1 MMEEEREEIKTTNIN
16 NNPRRQQLIE
26 ENYKRERQQKL
37 AKEKKRKAIQRKRK
51 KKKIKRAIFIAA
63 IATIAI
69 GGLNYAYKKVT
80 RDPLEVASSNVQKH
94 IGKFYDKEG
103 EIITEYEEEADALEQ
118 ELQYNEQS
126 SNSKLSSVADDT
138 QEKIDVQISK
148 LADKMVKD
156 FGNLSS
162 IELRTSCTKRTDDK
176 ENYFYNFSTYH
187 KKNVTLNWLNQYFDY
202 SQAENVYDSL
212 SEEEVNALIAFTT
225 YGRIENWEG
234 GKNNK
239 EDFLKNFGFTS
250 DKSDKE
256 KLEDAKKVVSDV
268 SFRVA
273 KESLSQQLGQS
284 LDIEAKSV
292 GKGR

>member
-26 ENYKRERQQKL
+26 ENYRRERQQEL
-37 AKEKKRKAIQRKRK
+37 AKEKKRKAIQRKRN

-126 SNSKLSSVADDT
+126 SNSKLSSVADDA

-156 FGNLSS
+156 FDGLSS
-162 IELRTSCTKRTDDK
+162 TEVKTSCLKRTDDK
-176 ENYFYNFSTYH
+176 ENYFYNFSLYH
-187 KKNVTLNWLNQYFDY
+187 KKSVILNWLNQYFDY
-202 SQAENVYDSL
+202 SQVENVYDSL

-225 YGRIENWEG
+225 YNCIDVYDG
-234 GKNNK
+234 GPNNR
-239 EDFLKNFGFTS
+239 ETFLRNLGFTS
-250 DKSDKE
+250 DQGDEE
-256 KLEDAKKVVSDV
+256 KLAIAKKMANQV
-268 SFRVA
+268 SFNIA
-273 KESLSQQLGQS
+273 KESLTQELGYS
-284 LDIEAKSV
+284 LDIEAESV
-292 GKGR
+292 GRGK

>member
-1 MMEEEREEIKTTNIN
+1 MEEEREEIKTTNIN

-26 ENYKRERQQKL
+26 ENYRRERQQEL
-37 AKEKKRKAIQRKRK
+37 AKEKKRKAIQRKRN

-103 EIITEYEEEADALEQ
+103 EIITKYEEEADALEQ

-126 SNSKLSSVADDT
+126 SNSKLSSVADDAR
-138 QEKIDVQISK
+138 EKIDVQISK

-156 FGNLSS
+156 FDGLSS
-162 IELRTSCTKRTDDK
+162 TEVKTSCLKRTDDK
-176 ENYFYNFSTYH
+176 ENYFYNFSLYH
-187 KKNVTLNWLNQYFDY
+187 KKSVILNWLNQYFDY
-202 SQAENVYDSL
+202 SQVENVYDSL

-225 YGRIENWEG
+225 YDSIENWKG
-234 GKNNK
+234 GSDNK
-239 EDFLKNFGFTS
+239 GAFLRIFGFTS
-250 DKSDKE
+250 DQSDEE

-284 LDIEAKSV
+284 LDIEAISV

>member
-1 MMEEEREEIKTTNIN
+1 MEEERGEIKTTNIN

-26 ENYKRERQQKL
+26 ENYKRERQQEW

-51 KKKIKRAIFIAA
+51 KKKIKKAIFIAA
-63 IATIAI
+63 IATITI

-80 RDPLEVASSNVQKH
+80 RDPLDVASSNVQKH
-94 IGKFYDKEG
+94 IGKFYEKEG

-118 ELQYNEQS
+118 ELQFNEQS
-126 SNSKLSSVADDT
+126 SNSKLSSVADDAR
-138 QEKIDVQISK
+138 EKIDVQISK

-156 FGNLSS
+156 FDGLSS
-162 IELRTSCTKRTDDK
+162 TEVKTSCLKRTDDK
-176 ENYFYNFSTYH
+176 ENYFYNFSLYH
-187 KKNVTLNWLNQYFDY
+187 KKRVILNWLNQYFDY
-202 SQAENVYDSL
+202 SQVKNVYDSL

-225 YGRIENWEG
+225 YDSIENWKG
-234 GKNNK
+234 GSDNK
-239 EDFLKNFGFTS
+239 GAFLRIFGFTS
-250 DKSDKE
+250 DKSDEE

-284 LDIEAKSV
+284 LDIEAISV

>member
-26 ENYKRERQQKL
+26 ENYRRERQQEL
-37 AKEKKRKAIQRKRK
+37 AKEKKRKAIQRKRN

-118 ELQYNEQS
+118 ELQSNEQS
-126 SNSKLSSVADDT
+126 SNNKLSSVADDT

-156 FGNLSS
+156 FGDLSS
-162 IELRTSCTKRTDDK
+162 TEVKTSCLKRTDDK
-176 ENYFYNFSTYH
+176 ENYFYNFSLYH
-187 KKNVTLNWLNQYFDY
+187 KKIVILNWLNQYFDY
-202 SQAENVYDSL
+202 SQVKNVYDSL

-225 YGRIENWEG
+225 YDRIENWKG
-234 GKNNK
+234 GSDNK
-239 EDFLKNFGFTS
+239 GAFLRRFGFTS
-250 DKSDKE
+250 DQSDEE
-256 KLEDAKKVVSDV
+256 KLEFAKKVVSDV

-284 LDIEAKSV
+284 LDIEAISV

>member
-1 MMEEEREEIKTTNIN
+1 MEEERGEIKTTNIN

-26 ENYKRERQQKL
+26 ENYKRERQQEL

-63 IATIAI
+63 IATITI

-126 SNSKLSSVADDT
+126 SNNKLSSVADDT

-156 FGNLSS
+156 FGDLSS
-162 IELRTSCTKRTDDK
+162 TEVKTSCLKRTDDK
-176 ENYFYNFSTYH
+176 ENYFYNFSLYH
-187 KKNVTLNWLNQYFDY
+187 KKIVILNWLNQYFDY
-202 SQAENVYDSL
+202 SQVKNVYDSL

-225 YGRIENWEG
+225 YDSIENWKG
-234 GKNNK
+234 GSDNK
-239 EDFLKNFGFTS
+239 GAFLRIFGFTS
-250 DKSDKE
+250 DQSDEE

-284 LDIEAKSV
+284 LDIEAISV

>member
-1 MMEEEREEIKTTNIN
+1 MEEERGEIKTTNIN

-26 ENYKRERQQKL
+26 ENYKRERQQEW

-63 IATIAI
+63 IATITI

-80 RDPLEVASSNVQKH
+80 RDPLDVASSNVQKH
-94 IGKFYDKEG
+94 IGKFYEKEG
-103 EIITEYEEEADALEQ
+103 EIITEYEEEADALKQ
-118 ELQYNEQS
+118 ELQFNEQS
-126 SNSKLSSVADDT
+126 SNSKLSSVADDAR
-138 QEKIDVQISK
+138 EKIDVQISK

-156 FGNLSS
+156 FGDLSS
-162 IELRTSCTKRTDDK
+162 TEVKTSCLKRTDDK
-176 ENYFYNFSTYH
+176 ENYFYNFSLYH
-187 KKNVTLNWLNQYFDY
+187 KKSVILNWLNQYFDY
-202 SQAENVYDSL
+202 SQVKNVYDSL

-225 YGRIENWEG
+225 YDSIENWKG
-234 GKNNK
+234 GSDNK
-239 EDFLKNFGFTS
+239 GAFLRIFGFTS
-250 DKSDKE
+250 DKSDEE

-284 LDIEAKSV
+284 LDIEAISV

>member
-1 MMEEEREEIKTTNIN
+1 MEEEREEIKTTNIN

-26 ENYKRERQQKL
+26 ENYRRERQQEL
-37 AKEKKRKAIQRKRK
+37 AKEKKRKAIQRKRN

-126 SNSKLSSVADDT
+126 SNSKLSSVADDA

-156 FGNLSS
+156 FDGLSS
-162 IELRTSCTKRTDDK
+162 TEVKTSCLKRTDDK
-176 ENYFYNFSTYH
+176 ENYFYNFSLYH
-187 KKNVTLNWLNQYFDY
+187 KKSVILNWLNQYFDY
-202 SQAENVYDSL
+202 SQVENVYDSL

-225 YGRIENWEG
+225 YDSIENWKG
-234 GKNNK
+234 GSDNK
-239 EDFLKNFGFTS
+239 GAFLRIFGFTS
-250 DKSDKE
+250 DQSDEE

-284 LDIEAKSV
+284 LDIEAISV

>member
-1 MMEEEREEIKTTNIN
+1 MEEGIKKDIKIPNITLTEEMRKIREERIREEER
-16 NNPRRQQLIE
+16 RQKIIE
-26 ENYKRERQQKL
+26 RN
-37 AKEKKRKAIQRKRK
+37 KRKAVQRKNK
-51 KKKIKRAIFIAA
+51 KKKIKRSIYIAA

-69 GGLNYAYKKVT
+69 GGLNYAT
-80 RDPLEVASSNVQKH
+80 RDPLEVASSNVQKY
-94 IGKFYDKEG
+94 ISTFNEKEG
-103 EIITEYEEEADALEQ
+103 KIITEYGEEAEELEQ
-118 ELQYNEQS
+118 QMDNIEQS
-126 SNSKLSSVADDT
+126 SNGKLSYIADDA

-156 FGNLSS
+156 FGGLSS
-162 IELRTSCTKRTDDK
+162 IEVRTSCTKRTEDK
-176 ENYFYNFSTYH
+176 QYYYYDFSSYH
-187 KKNVTLNWLNQYFDY
+187 KKSVVSNWLKKYFNITQID
-202 SQAENVYDSL
+202 NVYNNL
-212 SEEEVNALIAFTT
+212 SEEEINALIAFTT

-256 KLEDAKKVVSDV
+256 KLEDAKKIANDV

-284 LDIEAKSV
+284 LDIETESV
-292 GKGR
+292 GRGK

>member
-1 MMEEEREEIKTTNIN
+1 MEEERGEIKTTNIN

-26 ENYKRERQQKL
+26 ENYRRERQQEL
-37 AKEKKRKAIQRKRK
+37 AKEKKRKAIQRKRN

-103 EIITEYEEEADALEQ
+103 EIITKYEEEADALEQ

-126 SNSKLSSVADDT
+126 SNSKLSSVADDAR
-138 QEKIDVQISK
+138 EKIDVQISK

-156 FGNLSS
+156 FDGLSS
-162 IELRTSCTKRTDDK
+162 TEVKTSCLKRTDDK
-176 ENYFYNFSTYH
+176 ENYFYNFSLYH
-187 KKNVTLNWLNQYFDY
+187 KKSVILNWLNQYFDY
-202 SQAENVYDSL
+202 SQVENVYDSL

-225 YGRIENWEG
+225 YDSIENWKG
-234 GKNNK
+234 GSDNK
-239 EDFLKNFGFTS
+239 GAFLRIFGFTS
-250 DKSDKE
+250 DQSDEE

-284 LDIEAKSV
+284 LDIEAISV

>member
-26 ENYKRERQQKL
+26 ENYRRERQQEL
-37 AKEKKRKAIQRKRK
+37 AKEKKRKAIQRKRN

-126 SNSKLSSVADDT
+126 SNSKLSSVADDA

-156 FGNLSS
+156 FDGLSS
-162 IELRTSCTKRTDDK
+162 TEVKTSCLKRTDDK
-176 ENYFYNFSTYH
+176 ENYFYNFSLYH
-187 KKNVTLNWLNQYFDY
+187 KKSVILNWLNQYFDY
-202 SQAENVYDSL
+202 SQVENVYDSL

-225 YGRIENWEG
+225 YDSIENWKG
-234 GKNNK
+234 GSDNK
-239 EDFLKNFGFTS
+239 GAFLRIFGFTS
-250 DKSDKE
+250 DQSDEE

-284 LDIEAKSV
+284 LDIEAISV